1 MRDLSRGPSE
11 LEDDD
16 ETGIV
21 DHLGVLVAVLAADAP
36 EEDEGEGEDD
46 AEGAEQVPRL
56 ATAELSTEPVVVAAV
71 GREPDEHGRHAVGD
85 LPDEEDD
92 AGIDVVEFED
102 FVEVKLKQGSLK

>member
-16 ETGIV
+16 EAGIV
-21 DHLGVLVAVLAADAP
+21 DHLGVLVAVLASDAP

-56 ATAELSTEPVVVAAV
+56 ATAELPTEPVVVAAV
-71 GREPDEHGRHAVGD
+71 GREPDEHGRYAVGD

-92 AGIDVVEFED
+92 AGIDVVELED
-102 FVEVKLKQGSLK
+102 FVEIQLKQGPLK